1 MGAYSDT
8 LRLSMFFFLLFTPFS
23 SFMTILS
30 HIYEDAGLPGI
41 GPATLATN
49 YTTFIISTFCAPAL
63 KLPIKIQ
70 FLFGAVFYT
79 INYSSG
85 ILVSFVDTPWLK
97 FLSPALELLLQ
108 DYQEGHSGSHKA
120 DSFIS
125 HVWKIT
131 RLIKKG
137 KCLDFGFF
145 TTFYCFS
152 NVSAGLLTTYALG
165 FFDTRIYFC
174 SIAACGVISILFCI
188 FFIPN
193 IDNT

>member
-8 LRLSMFFFLLFTPFS
+8 LRLSMFFFLPSLHSLLIVYDHPQSYLWRCRATWHRTRHPRYQ
-23 SFMTILS
+23 LY
-30 HIYEDAGLPGI
+30 HIYHLNLLRSSIKTPNKNTVPFWSSLLHHQLLLRNPRILCGHPLAEIFISCAGAFIAGLSG
-41 GPATLATN
+41 GPLWVSQGR
-49 YTTFIISTFCAPAL
+49 FIHLSCV
-63 KLPIKIQ
+63 KNKE
-70 FLFGAVFYT
+70 
-79 INYSSG
+79 
-85 ILVSFVDTPWLK
+85 VD
-97 FLSPALELLLQ
+97 
-108 DYQEGHSGSHKA
+108 
-120 DSFIS
+120 
-125 HVWKIT
+125 
-131 RLIKKG
+131 KKG
-137 KCLDFGFF
+137 KMFGFF

>member
-8 LRLSMFFFLLFTPFS
+8 LRLSIFFFLLFTPFS

-63 KLPIKIQ
+63 KLPIKVQ
-70 FLFGAVFYT
+70 FLLGAIFYT
-79 INYSSG
+79 VNYSSG
-85 ILVSFVDTPWLK
+85 IIVSFVDTPWLK
-97 FLSPALELLLQ
+97 FFISCA
-108 DYQEGHSGSHKA
+108 G
-120 DSFIS
+120 SFIAGLS
-125 HVWKIT
+125 GGPLWVSQGRFIHLSCVKNNE
-131 RLIKKG
+131 LDKKG
-137 KCLDFGFF
+137 KMFGFF

-188 FFIPN
+188 FFIPT
-193 IDNT
+193 I